1 MALSNTLEEE
11 SGCSPL
17 LPHEKEEVANKYA
30 EVMTGLPVDEI
41 KELSDE
47 KLVEFDKEVQSELF
61 NMAVELKNK
70 IFGGTK

>member
-1 MALSNTLEEE
+1 
-11 SGCSPL
+11 
-17 LPHEKEEVANKYA
+17 
-30 EVMTGLPVDEI
+30 MTGLPIEEI

-70 IFGGTK
+70 ILGGAK